1 MQIELELENAEAV
14 QKAVRDLGEQGP
26 PRLARALYAEAQEIM
41 TKSRRLVPVD
51 TGALRASGQV
61 RTGHTGRDPYVEI
74 VYGGPAAPY
83 AIYVHERLDVNHTV
97 GQAKFLEQP
106 TLEQVRG
113 MGDRLAAAIRE
124 G

>member
-1 MQIELELENAEAV
+1 MDVSFELENPEV
-14 QKAVRDLGEQGP
+14 IRKAVRELGDKGP
-26 PRLARALYAEAQEIM
+26 ARLAKALYTEAQEIM

-61 RTGHTGRDPYVEI
+61 RTGHSGREPYVEV

-83 AIYVHERLDVNHTV
+83 AIYVHERMDLAHPV

-106 TLEQVRG
+106 TLEQIRG
-113 MGDRLAAAIRE
+113 MSERLARAVRE